1 MKPCPFVVLEDSFFW
16 NLIAFDRLHSIVGRG
31 GLLTFRSRTLNIRP
45 GVSSYSPCW
54 PELPRVGF
62 QVSLLKTISLCVGV
76 GRDDESVVI
85 ALAPIAP
92 GGRGRSDG
100 RRVKN
105 VYLKVWAHGPRSS
118 QIMHHDRIPLRDKD
132 D

>member
-1 MKPCPFVVLEDSFFW
+1 
-16 NLIAFDRLHSIVGRG
+16 
-31 GLLTFRSRTLNIRP
+31 
-45 GVSSYSPCW
+45 
-54 PELPRVGF
+54 VGF

-76 GRDDESVVI
+76 GRDEDESVVI

-100 RRVKN
+100 RRVKY

-118 QIMHHDRIPLRDKD
+118 QIMHHDRIPCGTRMIDCKRTRGWGGDGGRVLASPPWCRYARVPGSRVNWPKPLF
-132 D
+132 